1 MSQRSIRR
9 AAERKA
15 RKLARKAASN
25 NPNTSSNQDTT
36 ETTIN
41 EPQPQTETILNKTNE
56 EAPSPSS
63 SESTIS
69 EARLA
74 ANRENAKHST
84 GPTSISGLA
93 ASSQNRT
100 SHGLTRHANGRFQLL
115 LCEDAAEFAALSK
128 ALEEEH
134 KPATETETILV
145 RSMLESQWL
154 TERAQRLQFTCLDP
168 DSGTVKDSKMFSLY
182 MRYQTTHKNQFHK
195 SFKELQ
201 RLRSEIRKTEIGF
214 EAQKIKT
221 EQHRI
226 KMNVQEIELFT
237 KSLTSDIELGKF
249 VTLRFQASQQN
260 PGFDA
265 QFATEKAKRAAT
277 A

>member
-15 RKLARKAASN
+15 RKLARKAASA
-25 NPNTSSNQDTT
+25 NPNTS
-36 ETTIN
+36 TTIH
-41 EPQPQTETILNKTNE
+41 EPQQQTETILSATNE
-56 EAPSPSS
+56 EAPPSS

-115 LCEDAAEFAALSK
+115 LCEDAAEFAALSQ

-221 EQHRI
+221 EQHR
-226 KMNVQEIELFT
+226 KN
-237 KSLTSDIELGKF
+237 
-249 VTLRFQASQQN
+249 
-260 PGFDA
+260 
-265 QFATEKAKRAAT
+265 
-277 A
+277 